1 MRNINRRKT
10 PIFFIRKKIFSPFI
24 NWRWK
29 YGNKRNV
36 IKEHKQLSKEEGSFL
51 SDIGYIKAC
60 VDRMEKKI
68 SNVDERYQDLL
79 QRLTK
84 VEENLINTQKRVEE
98 IIISEYG

>member
-1 MRNINRRKT
+1 MEIKEITNIT
-10 PIFFIRKKIFSPFI
+10 ISIISVVI
-24 NWRWK
+24 ALLS
-29 YGNKRNV
+29 YKRNV
-36 IKEHKQLSKEEGSFL
+36 IKEHKQLSREEGSFL

-84 VEENLINTQKRVEE
+84 VEENLINNQKRVEE

>member
-1 MRNINRRKT
+1 MEIKEITSITISIISVVIALLSYR
-10 PIFFIRKKIFSPFI
+10 
-24 NWRWK
+24 
-29 YGNKRNV
+29 RNV
-36 IKEHKQLSKEEGSFL
+36 IREHKQLSKEEGSFL

-60 VDRMEKKI
+60 VDRMEKKM

>member
-1 MRNINRRKT
+1 MEIKEIT
-10 PIFFIRKKIFSPFI
+10 SITISIISVMIAFLS
-24 NWRWK
+24 
-29 YGNKRNV
+29 YKRNV

>member
-1 MRNINRRKT
+1 MEIKEIT
-10 PIFFIRKKIFSPFI
+10 SITISIISVVI
-24 NWRWK
+24 ALLS
-29 YGNKRNV
+29 YKRNV

-98 IIISEYG
+98 IIVSEYG

>member
-1 MRNINRRKT
+1 MEIKEIT
-10 PIFFIRKKIFSPFI
+10 SITISIISVI
-24 NWRWK
+24 IALLS
-29 YGNKRNV
+29 YKRNV

>member
-1 MRNINRRKT
+1 MEIKEIT
-10 PIFFIRKKIFSPFI
+10 SITISIISVVTALLS
-24 NWRWK
+24 
-29 YGNKRNV
+29 YKRNV
-36 IKEHKQLSKEEGSFL
+36 IREHKQLSKEEASFL

-60 VDRMEKKI
+60 VDRMEKKM

>member
-1 MRNINRRKT
+1 MEIKEIT
-10 PIFFIRKKIFSPFI
+10 SITISIISVVI
-24 NWRWK
+24 ALLS
-29 YGNKRNV
+29 YKRNV
-36 IKEHKQLSKEEGSFL
+36 LKEHKQLSKEEGSFL

>member
-1 MRNINRRKT
+1 MEIKEIT
-10 PIFFIRKKIFSPFI
+10 SITISIISVVI
-24 NWRWK
+24 AILS
-29 YGNKRNV
+29 YKRNV
-36 IKEHKQLSKEEGSFL
+36 IKEHKQLSREEGSFL

>member
-1 MRNINRRKT
+1 MEIKEIT
-10 PIFFIRKKIFSPFI
+10 SITISIISVMI
-24 NWRWK
+24 ALLS
-29 YGNKRNV
+29 YKRNV

-84 VEENLINTQKRVEE
+84 VEENLINTQKRVEK

>member
-1 MRNINRRKT
+1 MEIKEIT
-10 PIFFIRKKIFSPFI
+10 SITISIISVVI
-24 NWRWK
+24 ALLS
-29 YGNKRNV
+29 YTRNV
-36 IKEHKQLSKEEGSFL
+36 IREHKQLSKEEGSFL

-60 VDRMEKKI
+60 VDRMEKKM

>member
-1 MRNINRRKT
+1 MEIKEIT
-10 PIFFIRKKIFSPFI
+10 SITISIISVVI
-24 NWRWK
+24 ALLS
-29 YGNKRNV
+29 YKRNV

-68 SNVDERYQDLL
+68 SNVDESYQDLL

>member
-1 MRNINRRKT
+1 MEIKEIT
-10 PIFFIRKKIFSPFI
+10 SITISIISVVI
-24 NWRWK
+24 ALLS
-29 YGNKRNV
+29 YKRNV

>member
-1 MRNINRRKT
+1 MEIKEIT
-10 PIFFIRKKIFSPFI
+10 SITISIISVVI
-24 NWRWK
+24 ALLS
-29 YGNKRNV
+29 YKRNV
-36 IKEHKQLSKEEGSFL
+36 IREHKQLSKEEGSFL

-60 VDRMEKKI
+60 VDRMEKKM

-79 QRLTK
+79 RRLTK

>member
-1 MRNINRRKT
+1 MEIKEIT
-10 PIFFIRKKIFSPFI
+10 SITISIISVVI
-24 NWRWK
+24 ALLS
-29 YGNKRNV
+29 YKRNV
-36 IKEHKQLSKEEGSFL
+36 IREHKQLSKEEGSFL

>member
-1 MRNINRRKT
+1 MEIKEITNIT
-10 PIFFIRKKIFSPFI
+10 ISIISVLI
-24 NWRWK
+24 ALLS
-29 YGNKRNV
+29 YKRNV

>member
-1 MRNINRRKT
+1 MEIKEITSITISIISVVIALLSYKRNI
-10 PIFFIRKKIFSPFI
+10 
-24 NWRWK
+24 
-29 YGNKRNV
+29 

>member
-1 MRNINRRKT
+1 MEIKEIT
-10 PIFFIRKKIFSPFI
+10 SITISIISVVIAFLS
-24 NWRWK
+24 
-29 YGNKRNV
+29 YKRNV

>member
-1 MRNINRRKT
+1 MEIKEIT
-10 PIFFIRKKIFSPFI
+10 SITISIISVVI
-24 NWRWK
+24 ALLS
-29 YGNKRNV
+29 YKRNV
-36 IKEHKQLSKEEGSFL
+36 IREHKQLSKEEGSFL

-60 VDRMEKKI
+60 VDRMEKKM

-98 IIISEYG
+98 IIIYEYG

>member
-1 MRNINRRKT
+1 MEIKEIT
-10 PIFFIRKKIFSPFI
+10 SITISIISVMI
-24 NWRWK
+24 ALLS
-29 YGNKRNV
+29 YKRNV
-36 IKEHKQLSKEEGSFL
+36 LKEHKQLSKEEGSFL

>member
-1 MRNINRRKT
+1 MEIKEIT
-10 PIFFIRKKIFSPFI
+10 SITISIISVVI
-24 NWRWK
+24 ALLS
-29 YGNKRNV
+29 YKRNV

-98 IIISEYG
+98 IIILNMAKKNK

>member
-1 MRNINRRKT
+1 MEIKEIT
-10 PIFFIRKKIFSPFI
+10 SITISIISVVIAFLS
-24 NWRWK
+24 
-29 YGNKRNV
+29 YKRNV
-36 IKEHKQLSKEEGSFL
+36 IKEHKQLSREEGSFL

>member
-1 MRNINRRKT
+1 MEIKEIT
-10 PIFFIRKKIFSPFI
+10 SITISIISVAI
-24 NWRWK
+24 ALLS
-29 YGNKRNV
+29 YKRNV

>member
-1 MRNINRRKT
+1 MEIKEIT
-10 PIFFIRKKIFSPFI
+10 SITISIISVLI
-24 NWRWK
+24 AILS
-29 YGNKRNV
+29 YKRNV

-68 SNVDERYQDLL
+68 SNVDERDQDLL

>member
-1 MRNINRRKT
+1 MEIKEIT
-10 PIFFIRKKIFSPFI
+10 SITISIISVVI
-24 NWRWK
+24 ALLS
-29 YGNKRNV
+29 YKRNV
-36 IKEHKQLSKEEGSFL
+36 IKEHKQLSKEEGLFL

-68 SNVDERYQDLL
+68 SNVDDRYQDLL

>member
-1 MRNINRRKT
+1 MEIKEIT
-10 PIFFIRKKIFSPFI
+10 SITISIISVVIAFLS
-24 NWRWK
+24 
-29 YGNKRNV
+29 YKRNV
-36 IKEHKQLSKEEGSFL
+36 IKEHKQLSKEGSFL

>member
-1 MRNINRRKT
+1 MEIKEIT
-10 PIFFIRKKIFSPFI
+10 SITISIISVVI
-24 NWRWK
+24 ALLS
-29 YGNKRNV
+29 YKRNV

-60 VDRMEKKI
+60 VDWMEKKI

>member
-1 MRNINRRKT
+1 MEIKEIT
-10 PIFFIRKKIFSPFI
+10 SITISIISVVI
-24 NWRWK
+24 AILS
-29 YGNKRNV
+29 YKRNV

>member
-1 MRNINRRKT
+1 MEIKEIT
-10 PIFFIRKKIFSPFI
+10 SITISIISVMIAFLS
-24 NWRWK
+24 
-29 YGNKRNV
+29 YKRNV

-60 VDRMEKKI
+60 VDRMEKKL

>member
-1 MRNINRRKT
+1 MEIKEITSITISIISVMVAILSYKRSV
-10 PIFFIRKKIFSPFI
+10 IR
-24 NWRWK
+24 
-29 YGNKRNV
+29 
-36 IKEHKQLSKEEGSFL
+36 EHKQLSKEEGSFL

>member
-1 MRNINRRKT
+1 MEIKEIT
-10 PIFFIRKKIFSPFI
+10 SITISIISVMIAFLS
-24 NWRWK
+24 
-29 YGNKRNV
+29 YKRNV
-36 IKEHKQLSKEEGSFL
+36 IREHKQLSKEEGSFL

>member
-1 MRNINRRKT
+1 MEIKEIT
-10 PIFFIRKKIFSPFI
+10 SITISIISVVI
-24 NWRWK
+24 ALLS
-29 YGNKRNV
+29 YKRNV
-36 IKEHKQLSKEEGSFL
+36 IKEHKQLSKEEGLFL

>member
-1 MRNINRRKT
+1 MEIKEIT
-10 PIFFIRKKIFSPFI
+10 SITISIISVVI
-24 NWRWK
+24 ALLS
-29 YGNKRNV
+29 YKRNV
-36 IKEHKQLSKEEGSFL
+36 IREHKQLSKEEGLFL

-60 VDRMEKKI
+60 VDRMGKKM

>member
-1 MRNINRRKT
+1 MEIKEIT
-10 PIFFIRKKIFSPFI
+10 IITISI
-24 NWRWK
+24 ISVVIAILS
-29 YGNKRNV
+29 YKRNV